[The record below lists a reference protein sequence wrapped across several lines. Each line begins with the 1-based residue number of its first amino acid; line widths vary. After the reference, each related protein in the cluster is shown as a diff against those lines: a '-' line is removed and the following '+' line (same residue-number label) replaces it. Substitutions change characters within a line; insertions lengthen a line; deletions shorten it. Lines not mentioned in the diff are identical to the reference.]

1 MNRSGPAGIPGLQAR
16 EDVNS
21 TRLRFTLLGPLM
33 VRRDGSEEDGTRIG
47 TGSPQ
52 QGALLAALLLR
63 GGRTAGIGELVAA
76 LWEGEPPARA
86 VGMVRTYASRLR
98 HALEDDRTR
107 PRVLVSVGGGYAL
120 RVPPESV
127 DAVVFERLVQDA
139 RDAAGRGDHAEAR
152 RLLLDA
158 DALWGGEP
166 LVGLP
171 GPSATAHRERLRL
184 LRLDALEARL
194 EADLALGDHAE
205 AAVELAALAAAHP
218 LRERLH
224 ALRMLALY
232 RSGRRAEALGAYAT
246 ARRSLADEL
255 GARPSP
261 VLQDLHQRILRSAA
275 DLEPAV
281 PAEPPACA
289 ATRAYELPHAVPDF
303 VGRTHEL
310 ADLRATLTDP
320 GRGGR
325 PARAPV
331 IVTLAGGAGVGKT
344 TLAVQTAHQVADAF
358 PDGVLY
364 ADLGTF
370 QSGADEPDEAA
381 GARPVEPSEVL
392 RGFLRRLGVPDA
404 HQPDDVAAAAALYRS
419 WLADRR
425 VLVVLDNAGDA
436 ARLRPLL
443 PGGEGCAVLVT
454 GRARPAAFPVDRH
467 LDLDTLGRAEALD
480 LFARIAGEARTAAER
495 SAAEEVLRLCDRLP
509 LAVRIV
515 ASRLAAHPDW
525 TVERLLARLSDG
537 HRRLAELRI
546 GRTAVEST
554 FQLAYEHLDAAQARA
569 FRLLAL
575 SDAPVISAGTA
586 AALLGTSA
594 DEAEEL
600 ADSLVELGMLASP
613 APRRYRFHNLTLLF
627 ARALGERR
635 GPGERRA
642 AFARLLDYH
651 LEAQREALV
660 LLGET
665 SAQAAG
671 PPRFASAS
679 AATQWTTDHLSELF
693 ALVTLYAD
701 DDALPLSGVAE
712 LTLALAQQLDDGSR
726 WAEFVVAARIL
737 LDASLSAGDRRGDIA
752 GSLRAEMAGSFVLG
766 YHLIHRAKEPGGTA
780 LLRRAVGLCR
790 DLGDEPALAEA
801 LGVLALDAF
810 YRRDLASSLRLCEE
824 ALAIDVRTGNLRGQG
839 TRLAN
844 IAQLHLA
851 LGDRASALATGYQG
865 LSLARRADAPVAVAY
880 ALYLVGQIQ
889 GALDQHAEALSAYDE
904 ALTVCWTHS
913 LPLRE
918 AQVLMRMAETR
929 LALGQFEDAADTA
942 SQSLAVARVIGVD
955 WQQARTRVVLGRAW
969 AALGQTSRAR
979 REWRTALDIFT
990 GLGIAETEGVRALL
1004 ATGAQPSPTGTC
1016 AR

>member
-1 MNRSGPAGIPGLQAR
+1 MT
-16 EDVNS
+16 S
-21 TRLRFTLLGPLM
+21 TRLRFTLLGPLT
-33 VRRDGSEEDGTRIG
+33 VRRDGTGEADKPPG

-63 GGRTAGIGELVAA
+63 GGRTAGIGELVAG

-86 VGMVRTYASRLR
+86 VGMIRTYVSRLR

-120 RVPPESV
+120 RVPPEAV

-171 GPSATAHRERLRL
+171 GPSASAHRERLRL

-194 EADLALGDHAE
+194 DADLALGDHAE
-205 AAVELAALAAAHP
+205 AAVELAALAACHP

-232 RSGRRAEALGAYAT
+232 RSGRRVEALEAYAT
-246 ARRSLADEL
+246 VRRSLAEEL
-255 GARPSP
+255 GTRPGP
-261 VLQDLHQRILRSAA
+261 VLQDLHQRILRSAT
-275 DLEPAV
+275 DLEPAA
-281 PAEPPACA
+281 PATPQTCA
-289 ATRAYELPHAVPDF
+289 TARAYELPRAVPDF

-310 ADLRATLTDP
+310 AHLRATLTDP
-320 GRGGR
+320 DRGGR
-325 PARAPV
+325 PGRAPV

-344 TLAVQTAHQVADAF
+344 TLAVQTAHEVADAF

-364 ADLGTF
+364 ADLGTAP
-370 QSGADEPDEAA
+370 SGPAEPEAVP
-381 GARPVEPSEVL
+381 GATPVEPGEVL

-404 HQPDDVAAAAALYRS
+404 HQPDDVAAATALYRS
-419 WLADRR
+419 RLADRK
-425 VLVVLDNAGDA
+425 VLVVLDNAGDT

-454 GRARPAAFPVDRH
+454 GRARPPAFPVDRH
-467 LDLDTLGRAEALD
+467 LDLDTLGRREALD

-515 ASRLAAHPDW
+515 ASRLAARPDW
-525 TVERLLARLSDG
+525 TVERLLTRLSDG
-537 HRRLAELRI
+537 RRRLAELRI
-546 GRTAVEST
+546 GPTAVEST
-554 FQLAYEHLDAAQARA
+554 FRLAYEHLDPAQARA

-575 SDAPVISAGTA
+575 SDAPVISVGTA
-586 AALLGTSA
+586 SALLGA
-594 DEAEEL
+594 DGDEAEEL
-600 ADSLVELGMLASP
+600 ADSLVGLGMLASP

-627 ARALGERR
+627 ARTLTDH
-635 GPGERRA
+635 PGSDERRA
-642 AFARLLDYH
+642 AFARLLAHH

-660 LLGET
+660 LLGES
-665 SAQAAG
+665 SAQAPRSG
-671 PPRFASAS
+671 TPRFASAN
-679 AATQWTTDHLSELF
+679 AATQWTTDHLSELL
-693 ALVTLYAD
+693 ALVTRFAA
-701 DDALPLSGVAE
+701 DDALPLDGVAE
-712 LTLALAQQLDDGSR
+712 LTLALAQQLDDGPR
-726 WAEFVVAARIL
+726 WTELVVAARAL
-737 LDASLSAGDRRGDIA
+737 LDAALAAGNR
-752 GSLRAEMAGSFVLG
+752 RAEMAGSFVLG
-766 YHLIHRAKEPGGTA
+766 YHLIHCVKRPGGAA
-780 LLRRAVGLCR
+780 LVGRAVELCR
-790 DLGDEPALAEA
+790 ELGDEPALAEA
-801 LGVLALDAF
+801 LSVLALDAF
-810 YRRDLASSLRLCEE
+810 YRRDHASALRRCEE
-824 ALAIDVRTGNLRGQG
+824 ALGIDIRTGNLRGQA

-851 LGDRASALATGYQG
+851 LGDRASALASGYHG

-889 GALDQHAEALSAYDE
+889 ESLGQHAHALGAYDE

-918 AQVLMRMAETR
+918 AQVLTRMAETR
-929 LALGQFEDAADTA
+929 LALGQFQDAADTA

-979 REWRTALDIFT
+979 REWRAALDIFT
-990 GLGIAETEGVRALL
+990 RLGIAEADDVRALL
-1004 ATGAQPSPTGTC
+1004 ATGAQPSATGTC